1 MFKIPPKSWGQ
12 LKQVDRKHYH
22 YLKEVL
28 IPLLP
33 RSRRIIET
41 LNACLNNCF
50 DIWDQF
56 YIPEDEEFNSLSGI
70 IVVLM
75 NQDSTISFISKE
87 KDVDKVLNIIDASID
102 WENYVKFGPVADW
115 YIPGMIELCHKHGKI
130 KNHVKVKQY
139 ENTNT
144 AKLGEVKSSI
154 TNIDSNS
161 SSTSIQEFPNIMRF
175 HAKNGQTM
183 FAKPLGP
190 EYANFISD
198 NWKFKSD
205 SAFLWIKSQCQS
217 NMAFG
222 TFTSL
227 DLDSDIG
234 FKEPNSWIMAYTYC
248 ALGLLKTKEDWR
260 GNGCAIACIK
270 SLSNYLL
277 KFGITPYCF
286 IEDFNQT
293 SMRLFEKL
301 GFEKT
306 HNGSWIIYSPDESI

>member
-22 YLKEVL
+22 YLKEIL

-33 RSRRIIET
+33 RSRRILET

-70 IVVLM
+70 IVALM

-87 KDVDKVLNIIDASID
+87 KDIDKVLNIIDASID
-102 WENYVKFGPVADW
+102 WEIYVKFGPVADW
-115 YIPGMIELCHKHGKI
+115 YIPGMIQLCQKHGKI

-139 ENTNT
+139 ENTDT
-144 AKLGEVKSSI
+144 AKLGEVKSSF
-154 TNIDSNS
+154 TNIDSS
-161 SSTSIQEFPNIMRF
+161 SSSMSIQEFPNIMRF

-190 EYANFISD
+190 EYANFMSD

-227 DLDSDIG
+227 DLDSEVD

-248 ALGLLKTKEDWR
+248 ALGLLKTKEDAR

-270 SLSNYLL
+270 SLSNCLL

-306 HNGSWIIYSPDESI
+306 HNASWIIYSPDKSV